1 MNAGARKG
9 EELKEGQE
17 LNLTL
22 IIIPVAAVV
31 VITALVALAVYLWR
45 R

>member
-9 EELKEGQE
+9 EEPNEGQE